1 MSVSFAYGNYFLQF
15 LSKIT
20 REVIHMGFFF
30 FNHKLSPIH
39 RTRLLSRGIYFKD
52 HQQTVHLSKKE
63 RKNCG

>member
-1 MSVSFAYGNYFLQF
+1 
-15 LSKIT
+15 
-20 REVIHMGFFF
+20 MGFFF

-39 RTRLLSRGIYFKD
+39 RTSLLSRGIYFKD